1 MKKIGIEINGVLRDT
16 ITKFIQL
23 YEKNMIEENETENNL
38 KTFDI
43 DMSGNTDLVIEEE
56 NFKYEIKNEVTSLNL
71 MNHFSFR
78 NEDELYSFTYEDF
91 AMQIFGHAGSSETYT
106 FNDLNEIYLKYRD
119 NNELLIVSDEMGRS
133 KPASLFFLSKFGC
146 QLEKVKFYSNTTIN
160 SMWDEVDVLLTSN
173 PNLILEKPKDKIVVK
188 YITNYNKNIKSD
200 YEIEKL
206 KDFDEV
212 LQKLKIC

>member
-38 KTFDI
+38 KSFDI

-91 AMQIFGHAGSSETYT
+91 AMQIFGHAGSSETFT

-119 NNELLIVSDEMGRS
+119 NNELLIVSDEMGKS

-173 PNLILEKPKDKIVVK
+173 PNLILEKPKNKIVVK

>member
-16 ITKFIQL
+16 ISKFIQL

-91 AMQIFGHAGSSETYT
+91 AMQIFGHAGSSETFT